1 MINSLLKQASRDGA
15 SDIHLE
21 AFERKSMVRF
31 RVDGNLRDI
40 VDMRRDL
47 HAALVSRIKIMASLD
62 IAEKRMPQDG
72 RISLRVGGRA
82 IDVRVSTLPTSHGER
97 VVLRLLEKNY
107 DRLDV
112 RALGM
117 AEDTFSQ
124 FDQLIHRPHGIVL
137 VTGPTGSGK
146 TLLAKSVAK
155 FLNVPFVIADATS
168 LTEAGYVGD
177 DVESMI
183 SMLLAMADG
192 DIALAE
198 RGIVFIDEIDKVA
211 RKGESTSITRDVSGE
226 GVQQALLKLV
236 EGTKCRVNA
245 AGNKRKNPNSE
256 TIEIDTKNILFIAG
270 GAFVGLT
277 DLLRN
282 RLQGS
287 SIGFGAEVKSK
298 DNEIDLRLTTPEDL
312 IKFGMIPEFIGRFTT
327 TVSLEELNKPE
338 LIRILTQIK
347 NSFIDQYKYIFSLDN
362 ISLEFTADAIEQ
374 IAENCISFKTGA
386 RGLHSEVERILLPHM
401 FHVSRYREHNIN
413 DLLITQEMVLNP
425 MELVL
430 P

>member
-1 MINSLLKQASRDGA
+1 MSDNKLVYCSFCNTHKDLVTKLIVSDNVAICSDCIELCNQLILEESSIDNIDTEIKKLDAFSIKTHLDKHVIGQDRAKIALSVAISNHYKRINS
-15 SDIHLE
+15 E
-21 AFERKSMVRF
+21 P
-31 RVDGNLRDI
+31 
-40 VDMRRDL
+40 
-47 HAALVSRIKIMASLD
+47 
-62 IAEKRMPQDG
+62 PQDLE
-72 RISLRVGGRA
+72 IAKSN
-82 IDVRVSTLPTSHGER
+82 
-97 VVLRLLEKNY
+97 VLML
-107 DRLDV
+107 
-112 RALGM
+112 
-117 AEDTFSQ
+117 
-124 FDQLIHRPHGIVL
+124 
-137 VTGPTGSGK
+137 GPTGSGK

-198 RGIVFIDEIDKVA
+198 KGIVFIDEIDKVA
-211 RKGESTSITRDVSGE
+211 RKGESASITRDVSGE

-256 TIEIDTKNILFIAG
+256 TIEVDTKNILFIAG
-270 GAFVGLT
+270 GAFVGLA
-277 DLLRN
+277 DLLRS

-362 ISLEFTADAIEQ
+362 ISLEFTAEAIEQ

-401 FHVSRYREHNIN
+401 FHISRYRENNIKH
-413 DLLITQEMVLNP
+413 LLITQEMVLVP
-425 MELVL
+425 KELVL